1 MKIIIVGAGKV
12 GYSIA
17 ALLAEEGHDITII
30 DRDGDTIQALSN
42 DLDVIC
48 VEGSA
53 TNPETLREAGAASA
67 DLLLAATEQDEVNM
81 ICGITARKLG
91 TAHVIARVRDPEYL
105 HQTEFLREALG
116 LSVLV
121 NPEYECAKEI
131 SRTLRFPGAVRVDA
145 FSKGSLEIAELKIP
159 AGGKLEGLALKELT
173 KRFGAKVLVSVVER
187 DGDALIP
194 NGNFELRAG
203 DRLSVTGDARELRR
217 FFTAIGEYKR
227 PVRRVMIMGGG
238 RSSVYLT
245 RMLQENGISARKLG
259 TAHVIARVRDPE
271 YLHQTE
277 FLREALGLSVLVNP
291 EYECAKEIS
300 RTLRFPGAVRVDAF
314 SKGSLEIA
322 ELKIP
327 EGGRLAGLALKELPK
342 RFGAK
347 VLVSVVERG
356 GDALIPNGNFELR
369 AGDRLSVTGDSR
381 ELRRFF
387 TAIGEYK
394 RPVRRVMLMG
404 GGRSSVY
411 LTRMLQENGISV
423 TVVERDR
430 ERCDQLCDLI
440 PEAHVV
446 CGDATNS
453 DVLQEDGLSSAD
465 AFVALTGDD
474 EDNIITS
481 LYAKNRGISK
491 VVVKV
496 NRDYLSEIIENV
508 GLNSVV
514 SPKEIVSQQLARY
527 VRAMSNS
534 LGGSMET
541 LYRLA
546 DGKVEA
552 LEFKVS
558 ADSACVNIPL
568 KDLKLRPNILICALI
583 RGSRSIR
590 AA

>member
-1 MKIIIVGAGKV
+1 MKIIIAGAGKV
-12 GYSIA
+12 GQSVA
-17 ALLAEEGHDITII
+17 ALLDQEGHDITII
-30 DRDGDTIQALSN
+30 DKDPETIQTLSN
-42 DLDVIC
+42 ELDVIC

-53 TNPETLREAGAASA
+53 TNPEVLREAGAEKA

-81 ICGITARKLG
+81 IC
-91 TAHVIARVRDPEYL
+91 
-105 HQTEFLREALG
+105 
-116 LSVLV
+116 
-121 NPEYECAKEI
+121 
-131 SRTLRFPGAVRVDA
+131 
-145 FSKGSLEIAELKIP
+145 
-159 AGGKLEGLALKELT
+159 
-173 KRFGAKVLVSVVER
+173 
-187 DGDALIP
+187 
-194 NGNFELRAG
+194 
-203 DRLSVTGDARELRR
+203 
-217 FFTAIGEYKR
+217 
-227 PVRRVMIMGGG
+227 
-238 RSSVYLT
+238 
-245 RMLQENGISARKLG
+245 GISARKLG

-314 SKGSLEIA
+314 SKGSVEIA
-322 ELKIP
+322 ELKVP
-327 EGGRLAGLALKELPK
+327 EGGKLAGLALKELPK

-347 VLVSVVERG
+347 VLVSVVERD
-356 GDALIPNGNFELR
+356 GDAMIPNGNFELR

-404 GGRSSVY
+404 GSRSSVY

-423 TVVERDR
+423 TVVERNR
-430 ERCDQLCDLI
+430 ERCEQLCDLI

-453 DVLQEDGLSSAD
+453 DVLQEDGLSATD

-481 LYAKNRGISK
+481 LYAKNRGVPK

-514 SPKEIVSQQLARY
+514 SPKEIVSQQLTRY

-583 RGSRSIR
+583 RGSKSIIPDGNSR
-590 AA
+590 ILPGDHAVVVTAAGKLQNMDAIVAD

>member
-1 MKIIIVGAGKV
+1 MKIIIAGAGKV
-12 GYSIA
+12 GQSVA
-17 ALLAEEGHDITII
+17 ALLAQEGHDITII
-30 DRDGDTIQALSN
+30 DKDPDTIQTLSN
-42 DLDVIC
+42 ELDVIC

-53 TNPETLREAGAASA
+53 TNPEVLREAGAEKA

-81 ICGITARKLG
+81 ICGISARKLG

-159 AGGKLEGLALKELT
+159 AGGK
-173 KRFGAKVLVSVVER
+173 
-187 DGDALIP
+187 
-194 NGNFELRAG
+194 
-203 DRLSVTGDARELRR
+203 
-217 FFTAIGEYKR
+217 
-227 PVRRVMIMGGG
+227 
-238 RSSVYLT
+238 
-245 RMLQENGISARKLG
+245 
-259 TAHVIARVRDPE
+259 
-271 YLHQTE
+271 
-277 FLREALGLSVLVNP
+277 
-291 EYECAKEIS
+291 
-300 RTLRFPGAVRVDAF
+300 
-314 SKGSLEIA
+314 
-322 ELKIP
+322 
-327 EGGRLAGLALKELPK
+327 LAGLALKELPK

-583 RGSRSIR
+583 RGNKSIIPDGNSRILPGDHAVIVT
-590 AA
+590 AAGKLQNMDAIVAD

>member
-1 MKIIIVGAGKV
+1 MKIIIAGAGKV
-12 GYSIA
+12 GRSVA
-17 ALLAEEGHDITII
+17 ALLAQEGHDITII
-30 DRDGDTIQALSN
+30 DKDPDTIQELSN
-42 DLDVIC
+42 ELDVIC

-53 TNPETLREAGAASA
+53 TNPEVLREAGAEKA

-81 ICGITARKLG
+81 IC
-91 TAHVIARVRDPEYL
+91 
-105 HQTEFLREALG
+105 
-116 LSVLV
+116 
-121 NPEYECAKEI
+121 
-131 SRTLRFPGAVRVDA
+131 
-145 FSKGSLEIAELKIP
+145 
-159 AGGKLEGLALKELT
+159 
-173 KRFGAKVLVSVVER
+173 
-187 DGDALIP
+187 
-194 NGNFELRAG
+194 
-203 DRLSVTGDARELRR
+203 
-217 FFTAIGEYKR
+217 
-227 PVRRVMIMGGG
+227 
-238 RSSVYLT
+238 
-245 RMLQENGISARKLG
+245 GISARKLG

-583 RGSRSIR
+583 RGSKSIIPDGNSR
-590 AA
+590 ILPGDHAVIVTAAGKLQNMDAIVAD

>member
-1 MKIIIVGAGKV
+1 MKIIIAGAGKV
-12 GYSIA
+12 GRSVA
-17 ALLAEEGHDITII
+17 ALLVQEGHDITII
-30 DRDGDTIQALSN
+30 DKDPDTIQELSN
-42 DLDVIC
+42 ELDVIC

-53 TNPETLREAGAASA
+53 TNSEILREAGAENA

-81 ICGITARKLG
+81 IC
-91 TAHVIARVRDPEYL
+91 
-105 HQTEFLREALG
+105 
-116 LSVLV
+116 
-121 NPEYECAKEI
+121 
-131 SRTLRFPGAVRVDA
+131 
-145 FSKGSLEIAELKIP
+145 
-159 AGGKLEGLALKELT
+159 
-173 KRFGAKVLVSVVER
+173 
-187 DGDALIP
+187 
-194 NGNFELRAG
+194 
-203 DRLSVTGDARELRR
+203 
-217 FFTAIGEYKR
+217 
-227 PVRRVMIMGGG
+227 
-238 RSSVYLT
+238 
-245 RMLQENGISARKLG
+245 GISARKLG

-314 SKGSLEIA
+314 SKGSVEIA

-327 EGGRLAGLALKELPK
+327 EGGKLAGLALKELPK

-411 LTRMLQENGISV
+411 LTRMLQENGIAV

-453 DVLQEDGLSSAD
+453 DVLQEDGLSATD

-481 LYAKNRGISK
+481 LYAKNRGVSK

-508 GLNSVV
+508 GLSSVV
-514 SPKEIVSQQLARY
+514 SPREIVSQQLTRY

-534 LGGSMET
+534 MGGSMET

-568 KDLKLRPNILICALI
+568 KDLKLKPNILICALI
-583 RGSRSIR
+583 RGSKSIIPDGSSR
-590 AA
+590 ILPGDHAVIVTAAGRLQNMDAIVAD